1 MRCLPMLLL
10 CGSSTLFAGVVSTE
24 IDFARKVHS
33 SFIIKDCLGAKECV
47 EAGLHVFPDSSYL
60 QALHIQALS
69 EEGKRKEALTL
80 FKEFSKGKDLKELF
94 SPLESLSWS
103 YLLWDEEK
111 SERTRLTHLI
121 AASLTKD
128 ARAVAT
134 LHRALLSAN
143 TLLRGFAVRFC
154 ASYND
159 RSLQK
164 EVIRL
169 SREEKDWFVRGEIVQ
184 ALGAMRLVEGIPF
197 LKDIVASKSANQEEK
212 ASAIQSLL
220 QIQEKITEKDLDLLL
235 THKRGGLR
243 RLGVAFVDHFGALEY
258 VPKVL
263 PLLHDSSPDVRMGV
277 LAFLGTMPLAV
288 SHRRELEKELPKLLE
303 DVHPGVVILS
313 AWLSLGFDEE
323 MGKSVLKKYI
333 LSNDQEEACFAATAL
348 GAGGKHMTPFIYSL
362 FKEVRDSFVKVNLSL
377 ALLKN
382 GGGYNDVAPFLASF
396 ITEEK
401 GQLMWT
407 QNSYPMF
414 TSLVPSKVR
423 HMPHVPSYPKEVDQL
438 TRLRLLNI
446 LCIAGYDKA
455 GELVRSFLHNRIWG
469 VIGTASMLVLE
480 EGDLEAA
487 DLIRALLSD
496 PEEEMR
502 VQAALALAF
511 HGGDQE
517 VRLVLEEAYPKMS
530 WDKKITILEAL
541 GFIGNRDS
549 IPFLLAVMEEP
560 FQLSRTIAASS
571 IIQCLYH

>member
-1 MRCLPMLLL
+1 
-10 CGSSTLFAGVVSTE
+10 
-24 IDFARKVHS
+24 
-33 SFIIKDCLGAKECV
+33 
-47 EAGLHVFPDSSYL
+47 
-60 QALHIQALS
+60 
-69 EEGKRKEALTL
+69 
-80 FKEFSKGKDLKELF
+80 
-94 SPLESLSWS
+94 
-103 YLLWDEEK
+103 
-111 SERTRLTHLI
+111 
-121 AASLTKD
+121 
-128 ARAVAT
+128 
-134 LHRALLSAN
+134 
-143 TLLRGFAVRFC
+143 
-154 ASYND
+154 
-159 RSLQK
+159 
-164 EVIRL
+164 
-169 SREEKDWFVRGEIVQ
+169 
-184 ALGAMRLVEGIPF
+184 
-197 LKDIVASKSANQEEK
+197 
-212 ASAIQSLL
+212 
-220 QIQEKITEKDLDLLL
+220 
-235 THKRGGLR
+235 
-243 RLGVAFVDHFGALEY
+243 
-258 VPKVL
+258 
-263 PLLHDSSPDVRMGV
+263 
-277 LAFLGTMPLAV
+277 MPLAV